1 MPAPS
6 RSVLPRTWNQMR
18 VKAMTPPRR
27 DSPDFSFMKL
37 SSSYKFLI
45 NSIWRSFREESR
57 PWRVHILGCRRA
69 LSQMELQV
77 CKQPQDLTTFRI
89 LSSAMIS
96 AMTNQLCENVHGGV
110 KFTISETSVWI
121 PYSFVLRT
129 GEQQCPLRLQY
140 KVLKSG

>member
-6 RSVLPRTWNQMR
+6 RSVVPRTWNQMR
-18 VKAMTPPRR
+18 VKTMTPSRR

-37 SSSYKFLI
+37 SSSYNFLI

-57 PWRVHILGCRRA
+57 PWHVHILDCRRA

-77 CKQPQDLTTFRI
+77 CKQPQDSTTFRI

-96 AMTNQLCENVHGGV
+96 ATTNQLCENVHGGV
-110 KFTISETSVWI
+110 KFTISETSV
-121 PYSFVLRT
+121 
-129 GEQQCPLRLQY
+129 
-140 KVLKSG
+140 